1 MFKNADKYV
10 PIVRKKPIRQRPTPS
25 PTPSVSIPVF
35 NPTIN
40 TLDMTEKEEVPIEQ
54 SNTEVKE
61 TKFEATVYQTLLK
74 ILQGI
79 NLYIKESDSL
89 SSLSGMI

>member
-1 MFKNADKYV
+1 M
-10 PIVRKKPIRQRPTPS
+10 RQRPTLS
-25 PTPSVSIPVF
+25 STPPVSIPVLSQTVT
-35 NPTIN
+35 NH
-40 TLDMTEKEEVPIEQ
+40 DMMVDKKVLVEQ

-79 NLYIKESDSL
+79 DYYIT
-89 SSLSGMI
+89 